1 MAFAVSTLPIGLGG
15 DAGLVWRAPR
25 GGLPASFTGATA
37 EPAGMGAAADAESV
51 EGMRGAVFQGAGR
64 LESSG
69 FWRAVCSKEAHRS
82 DRLLPAE
89 IEFSVAGERFRFLPD
104 AVEDLADAGLPG
116 SIDDVVDALEKLAAR
131 LPAKTPKRH
140 SMPEIEGWE
149 IEVDT
154 GTTPWRV
161 HRARSGSGD

>member
-37 EPAGMGAAADAESV
+37 EPAGMGAAAEVEAV
-51 EGMRGAVFQGAGR
+51 EGLRGAVFQGSGR

-69 FWRAVCSKEAHRS
+69 YWRAACSKDAHPS

-89 IEFSVAGERFRFLPD
+89 IDFSVGGERFRFLPD

-116 SIDDVVDALEKLAAR
+116 SIGNVVDALEKLAAR

-154 GTTPWRV
+154 GVTPWHV
-161 HRARSGSGD
+161 HSARRGSGD